1 MKIEEAFQRLLDNK
15 ENCTVELKGG
25 DEVEGRITEI
35 GDGFICVEEDDGLIE
50 RIINTRYI
58 VSVYVEHEPE
68 KKKEKRKL
76 SLKEMFGNED

>member
-1 MKIEEAFQRLLDNK
+1 MKIEEAFQKFMDNW
-15 ENCTVELKGG
+15 EECTVELKGG